1 MTGKRALKKTILGSA
16 HDCIVAIDQH
26 GRIIEWNP
34 ATELTFG
41 HSLGAEL
48 GKYKFR

>member
-1 MTGKRALKKTILGSA
+1 MTGKRALKTTIFGSA

-41 HSLGAEL
+41 HSLGAVL
-48 GKYKFR
+48 GKNKFR